1 MTKQERRRFPR
12 IPEAFIVRYRI
23 FGELGGSWC
32 AVTTVNLSA
41 GGVRFRCVES
51 LEVGTPLRVELKLP
65 GIAEVMTLRGH
76 VAWSQMHASGVM
88 ESGVE
93 FLDVTIPQQR
103 LIDQLV
109 GFLKNRV

>member
-1 MTKQERRRFPR
+1 MTRQDRRKFPR
-12 IPEAFIVRYRI
+12 VLEAFSVRYRAA
-23 FGELGGSWC
+23 GELAGSWC
-32 AVTTVNLSA
+32 SVTTSNLSA
-41 GGVRFRCVES
+41 GGIRFRCVEP

-65 GIAEVMTLRGH
+65 GMAEVMTLRGH
-76 VAWSQMHASGVM
+76 VAWSQMLASGVM